1 MLDTAP
7 AEILDGLTELAA
19 TLCGTPIALITLI
32 DVNRQW
38 FKARYG
44 TQLRE
49 TRRDDAFSAHAIL
62 QPEMLVVRDA
72 MADARFTADPL
83 VRDELK
89 IRFYAGAPLIAPEGV
104 TLGTLCVIDHRPR
117 DLTSSQK
124 RALQLICDQA
134 MAWLDAQRQGVSRS
148 DAVRTE
154 TGSPPVN
161 TAAEADIAA
170 LEEAERKA
178 RDLNRELEQRVEQQA
193 RELALANRELETFT
207 YTVSHDL
214 KAPLRGIDG
223 YSRLLLEDYGAKL
236 DQEGR
241 TFLHNIRDGVD
252 RMGQLIDDL
261 LTYSRMERRVMHTD
275 QVDLAGL
282 VTQIINERRR
292 DIDESHAEVSLSVD
306 VPDLRADVDG
316 LRLALRNLVDNA
328 LKFRRPNHAA
338 KIAIRAR
345 NLPGST
351 EIDIEDNGIGFDM
364 RFHDRIFDIFQR
376 LHRAEEFP
384 GTGIGLAIV
393 HKALQRMGGSVHAH
407 SRPGQ
412 GSTFTLEIP
421 R

>member
-1 MLDTAP
+1 M
-7 AEILDGLTELAA
+7 
-19 TLCGTPIALITLI
+19 
-32 DVNRQW
+32 
-38 FKARYG
+38 
-44 TQLRE
+44 
-49 TRRDDAFSAHAIL
+49 
-62 QPEMLVVRDA
+62 
-72 MADARFTADPL
+72 
-83 VRDELK
+83 
-89 IRFYAGAPLIAPEGV
+89 
-104 TLGTLCVIDHRPR
+104 
-117 DLTSSQK
+117 
-124 RALQLICDQA
+124 
-134 MAWLDAQRQGVSRS
+134 
-148 DAVRTE
+148 
-154 TGSPPVN
+154 
-161 TAAEADIAA
+161 
-170 LEEAERKA
+170 
-178 RDLNRELEQRVEQQA
+178 
-193 RELALANRELETFT
+193 
-207 YTVSHDL
+207 SHDL